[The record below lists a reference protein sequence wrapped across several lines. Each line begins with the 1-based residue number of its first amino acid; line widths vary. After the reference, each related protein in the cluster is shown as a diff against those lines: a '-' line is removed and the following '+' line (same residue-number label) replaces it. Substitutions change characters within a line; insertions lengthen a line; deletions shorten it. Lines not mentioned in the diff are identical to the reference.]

1 MTHWHDDHIKGSSQ
15 LIKEC
20 KNAKIVLPNVFKEQE
35 FRKLAVIYSKRSMV
49 NPNGFDEL
57 TKILHHILQKEPDFC
72 FGSVDTLLHQEEAGT
87 DILNIYAISPSSY
100 VKFKNDVSL
109 SSILQ
114 SHSQRI
120 NPPKH
125 NYSSIAT
132 LINVN
137 DDSFL
142 FGADLEEFNKS
153 TMGWGHVINHCK
165 CINNTKSCFFKI
177 SHHGSHNGDNAKI
190 WSDFLINNPIAAITP
205 YSRGKT
211 KLPSETD
218 ISRIKSRTDRA
229 FLTCYNLTSKFKD
242 KTTLKAGKNI
252 LKNLRFIAKN
262 NGQVRIRINTETKEE
277 KVELFNDAVEL
288 KQIQG

>member
-1 MTHWHDDHIKGSSQ
+1 MNNAPFFSEIEISVFGPGIGEAIAFHYKDNWILIDSCIDHNTNKPVALQYLKKLSVDIESRVKLIVLTHWHDDHIKGSSQ

-132 LINVN
+132 LMSV
-137 DDSFL
+137 
-142 FGADLEEFNKS
+142 G
-153 TMGWGHVINHCK
+153 
-165 CINNTKSCFFKI
+165 
-177 SHHGSHNGDNAKI
+177 
-190 WSDFLINNPIAAITP
+190 
-205 YSRGKT
+205 
-211 KLPSETD
+211 
-218 ISRIKSRTDRA
+218 
-229 FLTCYNLTSKFKD
+229 TSK
-242 KTTLKAGKNI
+242 
-252 LKNLRFIAKN
+252 
-262 NGQVRIRINTETKEE
+262 
-277 KVELFNDAVEL
+277 
-288 KQIQG
+288 